1 MKVTVATTSAAR
13 RSGAELKA
21 FDVKASTVVE
31 GFKVTCVVKPATPS
45 VSFDPAFRLNTKP
58 PSATADATVAKDG
71 VTLFLDNLQDA
82 VSKKKT
88 GAARVKVERKVTV
101 GGEAY
106 AVDAELAMKGNI
118 KTADVVTVS
127 VKAPALAGFAPKAT
141 YSTGR
146 KGLSLVLAGDVAG
159 GDTNVELKAEHFP
172 KKAGAPTAL
181 TAAVT
186 QKLPEKIKAKLTLK
200 DDLSGSVELHKG
212 AASVEAPLGKGG
224 KRPGVGGAH
233 VFKYKKSFE
242 YDL

>member
-31 GFKVTCVVKPATPS
+31 GFTVTCTVKPATPS
-45 VSFDPAFRLNTKP
+45 VSFEPKVRLNTKP
-58 PSATADATVAKDG
+58 VSATAEATVAKDG
-71 VTLFLDNLQDA
+71 VTLFLDNLQDL
-82 VSKKKT
+82 SKKKF
-88 GAARVKVERKVTV
+88 APRVKAERKVTV
-101 GGEAY
+101 SGKAY
-106 AVDAELAMKGNI
+106 AVDAELALKGNV

-127 VKAPALAGFAPKAT
+127 VKAPAVAGFVPKAS
-141 YSTGR
+141 YSTGP
-146 KGLSLVLAGDVAG
+146 KGASVTMTGDVGG

-172 KKAGAPTAL
+172 KKAGANVAL
-181 TAAVT
+181 TATVT

-212 AASVEAPLGKGG
+212 AAFLEAPLGKGG
-224 KRPGVGGAH
+224 KPPGVGDV
-233 VFKYKKSFE
+233 VFKYKKTFE

>member
-31 GFKVTCVVKPATPS
+31 GFTVTCTVKPATPS
-45 VSFDPAFRLNTKP
+45 VSFEPKVRLNTKP
-58 PSATADATVAKDG
+58 ISATAEATVAKDG
-71 VTLFLDNLQDA
+71 VTLFLDNLQDL
-82 VSKKKT
+82 SKKKF
-88 GAARVKVERKVTV
+88 APRVKAERKVTV
-101 GGEAY
+101 SGKAY
-106 AVDAELAMKGNI
+106 AVDAELALKGNV

-127 VKAPALAGFAPKAT
+127 VKAPAVAGFVPKAS
-141 YSTGR
+141 YSTGP
-146 KGLSLVLAGDVAG
+146 KGASVTMTGDVGG

-172 KKAGAPTAL
+172 KKAGANVAL
-181 TAAVT
+181 TATVT

-212 AASVEAPLGKGG
+212 AAFLEAPLGKGG
-224 KRPGVGGAH
+224 KPPGVGDV
-233 VFKYKKSFE
+233 VFKYKKTFE

>member
-1 MKVTVATTSAAR
+1 MKVTVATTSSAR

-21 FDVKASTVVE
+21 FDVKASTDIE

-45 VSFDPAFRLNTKP
+45 VSFDPKFRVNTKS

-82 VSKKKT
+82 ASKRKL
-88 GAARVKVERKVTV
+88 APRVKAERKVTV
-101 GGEAY
+101 GGKAY
-106 AVDAELAMKGNI
+106 AVDAEIALKGNV
-118 KTADVVTVS
+118 KTSDVVTVS
-127 VKAPALAGFAPKAT
+127 VKAPAVSGFAPKAT
-141 YSTGR
+141 YSTGP
-146 KGLSLVLAGDVAG
+146 KGLSLVVAGDVAG

-181 TAAVT
+181 TATVT
-186 QKLPEKIKAKLTLK
+186 QKLPEKMKAKLTLK

-212 AASVEAPLGKGG
+212 AAFLEAPLGKGG
-224 KRPGVGGAH
+224 KPPGAGDI

>member
-21 FDVKASTVVE
+21 FDVKASTDIE

-45 VSFDPAFRLNTKP
+45 VSFDPKFRVNTKS

-82 VSKKKT
+82 ASKRKL
-88 GAARVKVERKVTV
+88 APRVKAERKVTV
-101 GGEAY
+101 GGKAY
-106 AVDAELAMKGNI
+106 AVDAEIALKGNV
-118 KTADVVTVS
+118 KTSDVVTVS
-127 VKAPALAGFAPKAT
+127 VKAPAVSGFAPKAT
-141 YSTGR
+141 YSTGP
-146 KGLSLVLAGDVAG
+146 KGLSLVVAGDVAG

-181 TAAVT
+181 TATVT
-186 QKLPEKIKAKLTLK
+186 QKLPEKMKAKLTLK

-212 AASVEAPLGKGG
+212 AAFLEAPLGKGG
-224 KRPGVGGAH
+224 KPPGVGDV

-242 YDL
+242 VDL

>member
-31 GFKVTCVVKPATPS
+31 GFTVTCTVKPATPS
-45 VSFDPAFRLNTKP
+45 VSFEPKVRLNTKP
-58 PSATADATVAKDG
+58 ISATAEATVAKDG
-71 VTLFLDNLQDA
+71 VTLFLDNLQDL
-82 VSKKKT
+82 SKKKF
-88 GAARVKVERKVTV
+88 APRVKAERKVTV
-101 GGEAY
+101 SGKAY
-106 AVDAELAMKGNI
+106 AVDAELALKGNV

-127 VKAPALAGFAPKAT
+127 VKAPAVAGFVPKAS
-141 YSTGR
+141 YSTGP
-146 KGLSLVLAGDVAG
+146 KGASVTMTGDVGG

-181 TAAVT
+181 TATVT
-186 QKLPEKIKAKLTLK
+186 QKLPEKMKAKLTLK

-212 AASVEAPLGKGG
+212 AAFLEAPLGKGG
-224 KRPGVGGAH
+224 KPPGVGDV
-233 VFKYKKSFE
+233 VFKYKKTFE

>member
-71 VTLFLDNLQDA
+71 VTLFVDNLQDA
-82 VSKKKT
+82 VSKKKL
-88 GAARVKVERKVTV
+88 APRVKAERKVTV
-101 GGEAY
+101 SGKAY
-106 AVDAELAMKGNI
+106 AVDAELALKGNV

-127 VKAPALAGFAPKAT
+127 VKAPAVAGFVPKAS
-141 YSTGR
+141 YSTGP
-146 KGLSLVLAGDVAG
+146 KGASVTMTGDVGG

-172 KKAGAPTAL
+172 KKAGANVAL
-181 TAAVT
+181 TATVT
-186 QKLPEKIKAKLTLK
+186 QKLPEKMKAKLTLK

-212 AASVEAPLGKGG
+212 AAFLEAPLGKGG
-224 KRPGVGGAH
+224 KPPGVGDV
-233 VFKYKKSFE
+233 VFKYKKTFE

>member
-31 GFKVTCVVKPATPS
+31 GFTVTCTVKPATPS

-58 PSATADATVAKDG
+58 PSATAEATVAKDG
-71 VTLFLDNLQDA
+71 VTLFLDNLQDL
-82 VSKKKT
+82 SKKKF
-88 GAARVKVERKVTV
+88 APRVKAERKVTV
-101 GGEAY
+101 SGKAY
-106 AVDAELAMKGNI
+106 AVDAELALKGNV

-127 VKAPALAGFAPKAT
+127 VKAPAVAGFVPKAS
-141 YSTGR
+141 YSTGP
-146 KGLSLVLAGDVAG
+146 KGASVTMTGDVGG

-172 KKAGAPTAL
+172 KKAGANVAL
-181 TAAVT
+181 TATVT
-186 QKLPEKIKAKLTLK
+186 QKLPEKMKAKLTLK

-212 AASVEAPLGKGG
+212 AAFLEAPLGKGG
-224 KRPGVGGAH
+224 KPPGVGDV
-233 VFKYKKSFE
+233 VFKYKKTFE

>member
-21 FDVKASTVVE
+21 FDVKASTDIE

-45 VSFDPAFRLNTKP
+45 VSFDPKFRVNTKS

-82 VSKKKT
+82 ASKRKL
-88 GAARVKVERKVTV
+88 APRVKAERKVTV
-101 GGEAY
+101 GGKAY
-106 AVDAELAMKGNI
+106 AVDAEIALKGNV
-118 KTADVVTVS
+118 KTSDVVTVS
-127 VKAPALAGFAPKAT
+127 VKAPAVSGFVPKAT
-141 YSTGR
+141 YSTGP
-146 KGLSLVLAGDVAG
+146 KGASLVVAGDVAG

-181 TAAVT
+181 TATVT
-186 QKLPEKIKAKLTLK
+186 QKLPEKMKAKLTLK

-212 AASVEAPLGKGG
+212 AAFLEAPLGKGG
-224 KRPGVGGAH
+224 KPPGVGDV

-242 YDL
+242 VDL